1 MGIGKLLR
9 AAFWPG
15 VIVSMAVV
23 IAQQA
28 GWASG
33 TEPWTHDVAVMTLDG
48 SGATRTVATFPRA
61 GVSTLARQPDGRV
74 VVAYQYFPEGR
85 AHADFDRIAV
95 RVSDDEGATW
105 SEPKAMAFI
114 GLPEG
119 LRTPFDPTLVTLTDG
134 RLRLYFTSMP
144 QPVSR
149 RAPDRAAR
157 GAIYSATSV
166 DGYHYTVEPGVR
178 FAVEGHAVVDSAV
191 VQHRGAFH
199 LFAPGGG
206 SDEDPAPAFHA
217 VSADGLRFTRVADVS
232 LPDRRWL
239 GSASSDGELLR
250 FFGTGLQGTVWT
262 ATSPDGHTWTPDT
275 TIGPAGS
282 DPGVVPRRV
291 EGEAGAW
298 LISVTTAP
306 RPAASPIR

>member
-1 MGIGKLLR
+1 MGIGKVLR

-15 VIVSMAVV
+15 VMVSMAIV

-28 GWASG
+28 GWASA
-33 TEPWTHDVAVMTLDG
+33 TEPWAHDVAVMTLD
-48 SGATRTVATFPRA
+48 SGGVTRTIATFPRA
-61 GVSTLARQPDGRV
+61 GVSTLARQPGGRV

-95 RVSDDEGATW
+95 RVSDDEGDTW
-105 SEPKAMAFI
+105 SEPKAMVFV
-114 GLPEG
+114 GLPDG
-119 LRTPFDPTLVTLTDG
+119 LRTPFDPTLVTLPDG

-144 QPVSR
+144 WP
-149 RAPDRAAR
+149 APTRGRSAAG

-178 FAVEGHAVVDSAV
+178 FAVEHRAVVDSAV
-191 VQHRGAFH
+191 VLHRGQFH
-199 LFAPGGG
+199 LFAPDGGT
-206 SDEDPAPAFHA
+206 DEAPGPAYHA
-217 VSADGLRFTRVADVS
+217 VSPDGLVFTRAADVS

-250 FFGTGLQGTVWT
+250 FFGTGAQGTVWT
-262 ATSPDGHTWTPDT
+262 ATSPDGETWTPET
-275 TIGPAGS
+275 TITPAGA

-291 EGEAGAW
+291 AGESGAW